1 MKSQSKGARSKEN
14 SGEEETVITLEAA
27 QQRVLDHIVTGA
39 PQRVAVRDA
48 LGAVLASDV
57 VAVESIPPFD
67 NTAVD
72 GYAVQSADV
81 AAVPVV
87 LDVVGEVRAGAW
99 PSVTLQGGQA
109 IRIMTGAPIPPGADA
124 VVMVE
129 DSEVIGDTVRILR
142 SVEHGEAIRP
152 TGDDVRPGDL
162 VLEKGTVLRPAHLG
176 ILAGLGRLEV
186 DVIPRLRV
194 AVISTGDE
202 LVADGSPLAPGQIRE
217 SNGELLCAMLREA
230 NCEPVDFGIVADD
243 EAVLTKAL
251 EEAARSC
258 DAILT
263 SGGVSMGDYDLV
275 KVLLDRLGEMDW
287 MQIAI
292 RPAKPFAFGRI
303 GAHASTPVFG
313 LPGNPV
319 SSMVSFELLARP
331 ALLTMMGHT
340 TPQRPSVVAIADAG
354 LARNRSDDRV
364 NFVRVVAHS
373 GEDGR
378 VHVVSTGAQGS
389 HQLAASASANAL
401 ARVDAGH
408 EVPAGGEVPVILIG
422 VLPGQL

>member
-1 MKSQSKGARSKEN
+1 VIAL
-14 SGEEETVITLEAA
+14 EEA
-27 QQRVLDHIVTGA
+27 QARVLA
-39 PQRVAVRDA
+39 RVEALPPHSVAIREA
-48 LGAVLASDV
+48 LGAVLASDIY
-57 VAVESIPPFD
+57 ATESIPPFD

-72 GYAVQSADV
+72 GYAVQST
-81 AAVPVV
+81 
-87 LDVVGEVRAGAW
+87 DVVSVPCVLTVVDEVRAGAW
-99 PSVTLQGGQA
+99 PTIPVKSGEA

-129 DSEVIGDTVRILR
+129 DTEVLNDAVRILR
-142 SVEHGEAIRP
+142 GVAVGESVRP

-162 VLEKGTVLRPAHLG
+162 VLHAGTVLRPAHLG

-186 DVIPRLRV
+186 EVFPRLRV
-194 AVISTGDE
+194 GVISTGDE
-202 LVADGSPLAPGQIRE
+202 LVSDGSPLMPGQIRE
-217 SNGELLCAMLREA
+217 SNGELLCSLLTEA

-251 EEAARSC
+251 EEAASSC
-258 DAILT
+258 DAVLT

-292 RPAKPFAFGRI
+292 RPAKPFAFGLI
-303 GAHASTPVFG
+303 GSDRSTPVFG

-331 ALLTMMGHT
+331 ALLKMMGHAA
-340 TPQRPSVVAIADAG
+340 PVRPGLLAIADNG

-364 NFVRVVAHS
+364 NFVRVVARAD
-373 GEDGR
+373 EDGR

-389 HQLAASASANAL
+389 HQLAASAAANAF
-401 ARVDAGH
+401 ARIDAAQ
-408 EVPAGGEVPVILIG
+408 EVKAGGEVSILLIG
-422 VLPGQL
+422 VPPGQL